1 MQKVL
6 FTATVDSHIKHFHLP
21 YLKWF
26 QEQGYEV
33 HVATNGKEEIPYCNK
48 KHIVRFERSP
58 FKTNNLKAIKQLK
71 KIIEKEKFDIIHCH
85 TPMGSVVTRIAAMK
99 AREKYHTKVIYT
111 AHGFHFFKGA
121 PIINWL
127 IYYPVEKML
136 DKAMD
141 CLITINEED
150 YNLAKRRFKT
160 KQIELVHGVGVDE
173 TKFNITMTEQEKAEL
188 RRSLGIEENDFVI
201 IYPAELSKRKNQG
214 MLIKAITKLKQEDYE
229 NIKVLLPGQD
239 SLQGQY
245 QKMAKELAV
254 EDKIKFLGYRTDMPK
269 LIKICNLAV
278 STAKQEGL
286 PINIVEAMYCGLPCI
301 ATINR
306 GHKEL
311 IERETNGFLVEID
324 DSYQLAERIL
334 ELYKN
339 EELRNAFIKNGKK
352 KAKVFMLD
360 KVKNEMGKIYKE
372 VIKGKNK

>member
-201 IYPAELSKRKNQG
+201 IYPAELNKNKNQG
-214 MLIKAITKLKQEDYE
+214 MLLNAIAKLKEQGYE
-229 NIKVLLPGQD
+229 NIKVLLPGKD
-239 SLQGQY
+239 SNNGAY
-245 QKMAKELAV
+245 EIMAKNLEI
-254 EDKIKFLGYRTDMPK
+254 EQQIKFLVYRTDIPK
-269 LIKICNLAV
+269 LIKISNLAV
-278 STAKQEGL
+278 ATSKREGL
-286 PINIVEAMYCGLPCI
+286 PINMVEAMYCELPCI

-311 IERETNGFLVEID
+311 IESGRNGFLVEINNIN
-324 DSYQLAERIL
+324 QLASNIL

-339 EELRNAFIKNGKK
+339 KELRIEFTKNAKEKAEVFILYN
-352 KAKVFMLD
+352 
-360 KVKNEMGKIYKE
+360 VKNEMEKIYRNY
-372 VIKGKNK
+372 KGEK

>member
-33 HVATNGKEEIPYCNK
+33 HVATNGKEEVPYCNK

-201 IYPAELSKRKNQG
+201 IYPAELNKNKNQG
-214 MLIKAITKLKQEDYE
+214 MLLNAIAKLKEQGYE
-229 NIKVLLPGQD
+229 NIKVLLPGKD
-239 SLQGQY
+239 SNNGAY
-245 QKMAKELAV
+245 EIMAKNLEI
-254 EDKIKFLGYRTDMPK
+254 EQQIKFLGYRTDIPK
-269 LIKICNLAV
+269 LIKISNLAV
-278 STAKQEGL
+278 ATSKREGL
-286 PINIVEAMYCGLPCI
+286 PINMVEAMYCELPCI

-311 IERETNGFLVEID
+311 IESGRNGFLVEINNIN
-324 DSYQLAERIL
+324 QLASNIL

-339 EELRNAFIKNGKK
+339 KELRIEFTKNAKEKAEVFILYN
-352 KAKVFMLD
+352 
-360 KVKNEMGKIYKE
+360 VKNEMEKIYRSY
-372 VIKGKNK
+372 KGEK

>member
-33 HVATNGKEEIPYCNK
+33 HVATNGNEEIPYCNK
-48 KHIVRFERSP
+48 KHVVCFERSP
-58 FKTNNLKAIKQLK
+58 FKANNLKAIKQLK
-71 KIIEKEKFDIIHCH
+71 TIIEKEKFDIIHCH
-85 TPMGSVVTRIAAMK
+85 TPMGSVVTRISAMK

-136 DKAMD
+136 DRAMD

-150 YNLAKRRFKT
+150 YNLAKKKFKT

-173 TKFNITMTEQEKAEL
+173 AKFDFDMTEQEKIEL
-188 RRSLGIEENDFVI
+188 RKSLGIEENDFVI

-214 MLIKAITKLKQEDYE
+214 MLIKAIANLKKEGYE
-229 NIKVLLPGQD
+229 NIKVLLPGKD
-239 SLQGQY
+239 SMKGCY
-245 QKMAKELAV
+245 QKMAKEL
-254 EDKIKFLGYRTDMPK
+254 EIHDKIKFLGYRTDIPK
-269 LIKICNLAV
+269 LIKISSLAV

-286 PINIVEAMYCGLPCI
+286 PINIIEAIIAKLPVI
-301 ATINR
+301 ATNCRGNREIIKEAVKINDIEDLCTKIKDSMNDKSIYLIKNNKQYEV
-306 GHKEL
+306 KEVL
-311 IERETNGFLVEID
+311 KEYKKIYERNI
-324 DSYQLAERIL
+324 
-334 ELYKN
+334 KN
-339 EELRNAFIKNGKK
+339 E
-352 KAKVFMLD
+352 
-360 KVKNEMGKIYKE
+360 
-372 VIKGKNK
+372 

>member
-136 DKAMD
+136 DRAMD

-201 IYPAELSKRKNQG
+201 IYPAELNKNKNQG
-214 MLIKAITKLKQEDYE
+214 MLLNAIAKLKEQGYE
-229 NIKVLLPGQD
+229 NIKVLLPGKD
-239 SLQGQY
+239 SNNGAY
-245 QKMAKELAV
+245 EIMAKNLEI
-254 EDKIKFLGYRTDMPK
+254 EQQIKFLGYRTDIPK
-269 LIKICNLAV
+269 LIKISNLAV
-278 STAKQEGL
+278 ATSKREGL
-286 PINIVEAMYCGLPCI
+286 PINMVEAMYCELPCI

-311 IERETNGFLVEID
+311 IESGKNGFLVEINNVN
-324 DSYQLAERIL
+324 QLASNIL
-334 ELYKN
+334 ELYKSK
-339 EELRNAFIKNGKK
+339 ELRIEFTKNAKEKAEVFILYN
-352 KAKVFMLD
+352 
-360 KVKNEMGKIYKE
+360 VKNEMEKIYRNY
-372 VIKGKNK
+372 KGEK

>member
-136 DKAMD
+136 DRAMD

-201 IYPAELSKRKNQG
+201 IYPAELNKNKNQG
-214 MLIKAITKLKQEDYE
+214 MLLNAIAKLKEQGYE
-229 NIKVLLPGQD
+229 NIKVLLPGKD
-239 SLQGQY
+239 SNNGAY
-245 QKMAKELAV
+245 EIMAKNLEI
-254 EDKIKFLGYRTDMPK
+254 EQQIKFLGYRTDIPK
-269 LIKICNLAV
+269 LIKISNLAV
-278 STAKQEGL
+278 ATSKREGL
-286 PINIVEAMYCGLPCI
+286 PINMVEAMYCELPCI

-311 IERETNGFLVEID
+311 IESGKNGFLVEINNVN
-324 DSYQLAERIL
+324 QLASNIL
-334 ELYKN
+334 ELYKSK
-339 EELRNAFIKNGKK
+339 ELRIEFTKNAKEKAEVFILYN
-352 KAKVFMLD
+352 
-360 KVKNEMGKIYKE
+360 VKNEMEKIYRSY
-372 VIKGKNK
+372 KGEK

>member
-33 HVATNGKEEIPYCNK
+33 HVATNGEEEIPYCNK

-136 DKAMD
+136 DRAMD

-173 TKFNITMTEQEKAEL
+173 TRFNITMTEQEKAEL

-201 IYPAELSKRKNQG
+201 IYPAELNKNKNQG
-214 MLIKAITKLKQEDYE
+214 MLLNAITKLKKQGYE
-229 NIKVLLPGQD
+229 NIKVLLPGKD
-239 SLQGQY
+239 SNNGAY
-245 QKMAKELAV
+245 EIMAKNLEI
-254 EDKIKFLGYRTDMPK
+254 EQQIKFLGYRTDIPK
-269 LIKICNLAV
+269 LIKISNLAV
-278 STAKQEGL
+278 ATSKREGL
-286 PINIVEAMYCGLPCI
+286 PINMVEAMYCELPCI

-311 IERETNGFLVEID
+311 IESGRNGFLIEINNVN
-324 DSYQLAERIL
+324 QLASNIL

-339 EELRNAFIKNGKK
+339 KELRIEFTKNAKEKAEVFILYN
-352 KAKVFMLD
+352 
-360 KVKNEMGKIYKE
+360 VKNEMEKIYRSY
-372 VIKGKNK
+372 KGEK

>member
-71 KIIEKEKFDIIHCH
+71 KIIEEEKFDIIHCH

-136 DKAMD
+136 DRAMD

-150 YNLAKRRFKT
+150 YNLASKKFKT

-173 TKFNITMTEQEKAEL
+173 TKFNITMTEQEKVEL
-188 RRSLGIEENDFVI
+188 RKSLGLEENDFVI

-214 MLIKAITKLKQEDYE
+214 MLIKAIANLKKEGYE
-229 NIKVLLPGQD
+229 NIKGVLPGKD
-239 SLQGQY
+239 SLQGYY
-245 QKMAKELAV
+245 QKRAKELRID
-254 EDKIKFLGYRTDMPK
+254 DKIKFLGYRADIPK
-269 LIKICNLAV
+269 LMKISNLAV

-286 PINIVEAMYCGLPCI
+286 PINIIEAIIAELPVI
-301 ATINR
+301 ATDCRGNRDIIKKTVKINDIEDLCAKIKDSMKNKSIYMNKNIEQYTTENVL
-306 GHKEL
+306 KE
-311 IERETNGFLVEID
+311 
-324 DSYQLAERIL
+324 
-334 ELYKN
+334 
-339 EELRNAFIKNGKK
+339 
-352 KAKVFMLD
+352 
-360 KVKNEMGKIYKE
+360 YKE
-372 VIKGKNK
+372 IYERNMKYE

>member
-33 HVATNGKEEIPYCNK
+33 HVATNGNEEIPYCNK

-71 KIIEKEKFDIIHCH
+71 KIIEEEKFDIIHCH

-121 PIINWL
+121 PLINWL
-127 IYYPVEKML
+127 VYYPVEKML
-136 DKAMD
+136 DRAMD

-150 YNLAKRRFKT
+150 YELAKKKFKT

-173 TKFNITMTEQEKAEL
+173 TKFNITMTEQEKTEL
-188 RRSLGIEENDFVI
+188 RKSLGLKENDFVI

-214 MLIKAITKLKQEDYE
+214 MLIKAIDKLKQEGYE
-229 NIKVLLPGQD
+229 NIKVLLPGLD
-239 SLQGQY
+239 SLNGYY
-245 QKMAKELAV
+245 QKMAKELAID
-254 EDKIKFLGYRTDMPK
+254 DKIKFLGYRTDIPK
-269 LIKICNLAV
+269 LIKISNLAV

-286 PINIVEAMYCGLPCI
+286 PVNLIEMMMSEVPII
-301 ATINR
+301 ATDCRGNRDVIKETVKIND
-306 GHKEL
+306 
-311 IERETNGFLVEID
+311 IEALCEKIK
-324 DSYQLAERIL
+324 DSMQNKNKY
-334 ELYKN
+334 LYKDY
-339 EELRNAFIKNGKK
+339 EQYETE
-352 KAKVFMLD
+352 KVL
-360 KVKNEMGKIYKE
+360 KEYKE
-372 VIKGKNK
+372 IYERNIKYE

>member
-201 IYPAELSKRKNQG
+201 IYPAELNKNKNQG
-214 MLIKAITKLKQEDYE
+214 MLLNAITKLKKQGYE
-229 NIKVLLPGQD
+229 NIKVLLPGKD
-239 SLQGQY
+239 SNNGAY
-245 QKMAKELAV
+245 EIMAKNLEI
-254 EDKIKFLGYRTDMPK
+254 EQQIKFLGYRTDIPK
-269 LIKICNLAV
+269 LIKISNLAV
-278 STAKQEGL
+278 ATSTREGL
-286 PINIVEAMYCGLPCI
+286 PINMVEAMYCELPCI

-311 IERETNGFLVEID
+311 IESGKNGFLVEINNVN
-324 DSYQLAERIL
+324 QLASNIL
-334 ELYKN
+334 ELYKSK
-339 EELRNAFIKNGKK
+339 ELRIEFTKNAKEKAEVFILYN
-352 KAKVFMLD
+352 
-360 KVKNEMGKIYKE
+360 VKNEMEKIYRSY
-372 VIKGKNK
+372 KGEK

>member
-201 IYPAELSKRKNQG
+201 IYPAELNKNKNQG
-214 MLIKAITKLKQEDYE
+214 MLLNAIAKLKEQGYE
-229 NIKVLLPGQD
+229 NIKVLLPGKD
-239 SLQGQY
+239 SNNGAY
-245 QKMAKELAV
+245 EIMAKNLEI
-254 EDKIKFLGYRTDMPK
+254 EQQIKFLGYRTDIPK
-269 LIKICNLAV
+269 LIKISNLAV
-278 STAKQEGL
+278 ATSKREGL
-286 PINIVEAMYCGLPCI
+286 PINMVEAMYCELPCI

-311 IERETNGFLVEID
+311 IESGKNGFLVEINNVN
-324 DSYQLAERIL
+324 QLASNIL
-334 ELYKN
+334 ELYKSK
-339 EELRNAFIKNGKK
+339 ELRIEFTKNAKEKAEVFILYN
-352 KAKVFMLD
+352 
-360 KVKNEMGKIYKE
+360 VKNEMEKIYRSY
-372 VIKGKNK
+372 KGEK

>member
-33 HVATNGKEEIPYCNK
+33 HVATNGEEEIPYCNK

-201 IYPAELSKRKNQG
+201 IYPAELNKNKNQG
-214 MLIKAITKLKQEDYE
+214 MLLNAITKLKKQGYE
-229 NIKVLLPGQD
+229 NIKVLLPGKD
-239 SLQGQY
+239 SNNGAY
-245 QKMAKELAV
+245 EIMAKNLEI
-254 EDKIKFLGYRTDMPK
+254 EQQIKFLGYRTDIPK
-269 LIKICNLAV
+269 LIKISNLAV
-278 STAKQEGL
+278 ATSTREGL
-286 PINIVEAMYCGLPCI
+286 PINMVEAMYCELPCI

-311 IERETNGFLVEID
+311 IESGKNGFLVEINNVN
-324 DSYQLAERIL
+324 QLASNIL

-339 EELRNAFIKNGKK
+339 KELRIEFTKNAKEKAEVFILYN
-352 KAKVFMLD
+352 
-360 KVKNEMGKIYKE
+360 VKNEMEKIYRSY
-372 VIKGKNK
+372 KGEK

>member
-201 IYPAELSKRKNQG
+201 IYPAELNKNKNQG
-214 MLIKAITKLKQEDYE
+214 MLLNAIAKLKEQGYE
-229 NIKVLLPGQD
+229 NIKVLLPGKD
-239 SLQGQY
+239 SNNGAY
-245 QKMAKELAV
+245 EIMAKNLEI
-254 EDKIKFLGYRTDMPK
+254 EQQIKFLGYRTDIPK
-269 LIKICNLAV
+269 LIKISNLAV
-278 STAKQEGL
+278 ATSKREGL
-286 PINIVEAMYCGLPCI
+286 PINMVEAMYCELPCI

-311 IERETNGFLVEID
+311 IESGRNGFLVEINNIN
-324 DSYQLAERIL
+324 QLASNIL

-339 EELRNAFIKNGKK
+339 KELRIEFTKNAKEKAEVFILYN
-352 KAKVFMLD
+352 
-360 KVKNEMGKIYKE
+360 VKNEMEKIYRNY
-372 VIKGKNK
+372 KGEK

>member
-201 IYPAELSKRKNQG
+201 IYPAELNKNKNQG
-214 MLIKAITKLKQEDYE
+214 MLLNAIAKLKEQGYE
-229 NIKVLLPGQD
+229 KIKVLLPGKD
-239 SLQGQY
+239 SNNGAY
-245 QKMAKELAV
+245 EIMAKNLEI
-254 EDKIKFLGYRTDMPK
+254 EQQIKFLGYRTDIPK
-269 LIKICNLAV
+269 LIKISNLAV
-278 STAKQEGL
+278 ATSKREGL
-286 PINIVEAMYCGLPCI
+286 PINMVEAMYCELPCI

-311 IERETNGFLVEID
+311 IESGKNGFLVEINNVN
-324 DSYQLAERIL
+324 QLASNIL
-334 ELYKN
+334 ELYKSK
-339 EELRNAFIKNGKK
+339 ELRIEFTKNAKEKAEVFILYN
-352 KAKVFMLD
+352 
-360 KVKNEMGKIYKE
+360 VKNEMEKIYRSY
-372 VIKGKNK
+372 KGEK